1 MPNGLITINVPSTSR
16 LPDNAQWT
24 NRFKI
29 HSSTSNRVYT
39 VAQNKT
45 GRFFGCSCKGWIFN
59 KHCKHLQSLG
69 IPGNYQKVQVSIGP
83 RPTLAFAPAN
93 A

>member
-1 MPNGLITINVPSTSR
+1 MPNSLTLNVPASSR
-16 LPDNAQWT
+16 MPDNAQWT

-29 HSSTSNRVYT
+29 HSESSANVYT

-45 GRFFGCSCKGWIFN
+45 GRWWGCSCKGWIFH
-59 KHCKHLQSLG
+59 KHCKHQRALG
-69 IPGNYQKVQVSIGP
+69 LPGNYQPIEVTMAPVTQQI
-83 RPTLAFAPAN
+83 RFATA